1 MRVSRHSRT
10 LHKLTFWD
18 VLLVTITLPKWQGY
32 GKWGNFFIFINLC
45 LNKMLTLEK
54 AVYTGDTMYYPCKSS
69 VTFKIILEKKERK
82 KNKTICQD
90 FFLLRENE
98 V

>member
-1 MRVSRHSRT
+1 
-10 LHKLTFWD
+10 
-18 VLLVTITLPKWQGY
+18 
-32 GKWGNFFIFINLC
+32 
-45 LNKMLTLEK
+45 MLTLEK

-98 V
+98 VWSRSVVSDSLRPHGL

>member
-1 MRVSRHSRT
+1 
-10 LHKLTFWD
+10 
-18 VLLVTITLPKWQGY
+18 
-32 GKWGNFFIFINLC
+32 
-45 LNKMLTLEK
+45 MLTLEK